1 MPSLVKQSVTMPAS
15 AKELFDMYLSA
26 RAHAAITGQPVT
38 IGRKPGAKFS
48 AFGGALSGTMITT
61 VPNRLIVQR
70 WRSTKFAPA
79 DPDSTLIL
87 SFTPLSAN
95 ATRID
100 LVHVDVSDVDVEG
113 VTKGWPKYYWK
124 PWKKA
129 LAKGSK

>member
-48 AFGGALSGTMITT
+48 AFGGALSGTMIAT

-70 WRSTKFAPA
+70 WRSTMFAPA

-100 LVHVDVSDVDVEG
+100 LVHVDVSDIDVEG

>member
-1 MPSLVKQSVTMPAS
+1 MPGLVKQSVTMPAS
-15 AKELFDMYLSA
+15 AKKLYDMYLSPST
-26 RAHAAITGQPVT
+26 HAAFTGQPVI

-48 AFGGALSGTMITT
+48 AFGGAISGKIIAT

-70 WRSTKFAPA
+70 WRSTMFAPVDA
-79 DPDSTLIL
+79 DSTLIL

-95 ATRID
+95 STRID
-100 LVHVDVSDVDVEG
+100 LVQVDVSDVDVEG

-129 LAKGSK
+129 LAKGRK

>member
-48 AFGGALSGTMITT
+48 AFGGALSGTMIAT

-70 WRSTKFAPA
+70 WRSTMFAPA

-129 LAKGSK
+129 LAKGNK

>member
-48 AFGGALSGTMITT
+48 AFGGALSGTMIAT

-70 WRSTKFAPA
+70 WRSTMFAPA

-124 PWKKA
+124 PWRKA

>member
-48 AFGGALSGTMITT
+48 AFGGALSGTMIAT

-70 WRSTKFAPA
+70 WRSTMFAPA

-87 SFTPLSAN
+87 SFTPLSAK

-100 LVHVDVSDVDVEG
+100 LVHVDVSDIDVEG